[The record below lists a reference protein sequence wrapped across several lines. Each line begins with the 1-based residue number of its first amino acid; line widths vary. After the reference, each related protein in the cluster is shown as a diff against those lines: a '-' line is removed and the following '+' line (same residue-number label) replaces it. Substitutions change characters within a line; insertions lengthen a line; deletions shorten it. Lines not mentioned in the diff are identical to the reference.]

1 MTSEDTLIR
10 VKNLYKVFGKR
21 PHSVM
26 AKVHEGLH
34 KDDFMAETGH
44 TLGLR
49 DINLKIKKG
58 EVFVIMGLS
67 GSGKSTL
74 IRHFNRLIDPTE
86 GSIFIDEIDVMHL
99 SQKELENFRRH
110 KMSMVFQQFGLV
122 SRVLKT
128 TFPTPQ
134 IIRLLKTENL

>member
-1 MTSEDTLIR
+1 MTGKDTLIR
-10 VKNLYKVFGKR
+10 VKNLYKVFGKK

-26 AKVHEGLH
+26 HKVHEGLH
-34 KDDFMAETGH
+34 KDEFMAETGH

-86 GSIFIDEIDVMHL
+86 GSILIDEIDVMHL
-99 SQKELENFRRH
+99 SQKELENSIEFESYITNTRLMCTPRAGKLH
-110 KMSMVFQQFGLV
+110 RTR
-122 SRVLKT
+122 SRLYRS
-128 TFPTPQ
+128 
-134 IIRLLKTENL
+134 RL